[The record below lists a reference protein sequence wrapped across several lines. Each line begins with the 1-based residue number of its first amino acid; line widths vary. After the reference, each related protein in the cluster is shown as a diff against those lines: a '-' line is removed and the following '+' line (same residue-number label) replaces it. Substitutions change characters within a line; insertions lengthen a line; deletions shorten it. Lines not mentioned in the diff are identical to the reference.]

1 MNLVQQEQKKALSEK
16 QEAFLTALF
25 ENNGN
30 FNKAAEVAGYSL
42 GSVTWLRDRLSE
54 EIVERTRAVLA
65 GHSLR
70 AANKMVELVD
80 TPVVERG
87 DDLKLRA
94 AEAILN
100 RVGLGKQET
109 MNHNVQAVHGVV
121 LLPPKKEVIIDG

>member
-121 LLPPKKEVIIDG
+121 LLPPKKDIVIDG

>member
-87 DDLKLRA
+87 DDLQLRA

-100 RVGLGKQET
+100 RVGLGKQE
-109 MNHNVQAVHGVV
+109 NN
-121 LLPPKKEVIIDG
+121 ES